1 MFIFVQSKEY
11 SQSTLIMKEIVLK
24 DKVITLTK
32 DNLEVKRLPGKW
44 FQSYFEAFLIKGVL
58 NVFIALAAFI
68 LPLMIG
74 LTLET
79 HHFMGFLGVGAT
91 IITLNFLSYYRNRT
105 IPLNNIQVIDIKRNQ
120 LWIVYK
126 YKNSK
131 SDLLLNLPMNELERD
146 KAIGELQR
154 EGFIIDDI
162 PELPQGSEKR
172 MHKVNLYL
180 GLTGIPI
187 SLLFYFVIFNTS
199 SLKLA
204 LAMSLIVLLFSIS
217 AILFSSSRLLK
228 IKRIS
233 K

>member
-1 MFIFVQSKEY
+1 MIIFVQSKEY

-32 DNLEVKRLPGKW
+32 ENLEVKRLPGKW

-58 NVFIALAAFI
+58 AVSISLAAFI
-68 LPLMIG
+68 LLLMIG

-79 HHFMGFLGVGAT
+79 HHFMGFLGGGAT
-91 IITLNFLSYYRNRT
+91 VITLNFLSYYRNRT

-131 SDLLLNLPMNELERD
+131 LNLLLNLPMNEFERD
-146 KAIGELQR
+146 RALSELQR
-154 EGFIIDDI
+154 EGFIINDI

-172 MHKVNLYL
+172 MHKGNLYY
-180 GLTGIPI
+180 GLTGIAI
-187 SLLFYFVIFNTS
+187 SSVLYFVIFNNS

-204 LAMSLIVLLFSIS
+204 LVLSLFILLFSIS
-217 AILFSSSRLLK
+217 TILFSSARLLE
-228 IKRIS
+228 IK
-233 K
+233 KTAQ

>member
-1 MFIFVQSKEY
+1 MIIFVQSKEY

-32 DNLEVKRLPGKW
+32 ENLEVKRLPGKW
-44 FQSYFEAFLIKGVL
+44 FQSYFEAFLIKSVL
-58 NVFIALAAFI
+58 AVSISLAAFI
-68 LPLMIG
+68 LLLMIG

-79 HHFMGFLGVGAT
+79 HHFTGFLGGGAT
-91 IITLNFLSYYRNRT
+91 IITLNFLSYYRNKT

-131 SDLLLNLPMNELERD
+131 SNLLLNLPMNAFERD
-146 KAIGELQR
+146 RALSELQR
-154 EGFIIDDI
+154 EGFILDDI

-187 SLLFYFVIFNTS
+187 SLVFYFVIFKTS

-217 AILFSSSRLLK
+217 AILFSSSRLLE
-228 IKRIS
+228 IKRIAQ
-233 K
+233 

>member
-1 MFIFVQSKEY
+1 MQSKEY
-11 SQSTLIMKEIVLK
+11 SQSTLIMTEIVLK

-32 DNLEVKRLPGKW
+32 ENLERERLPCNW
-44 FQSYFEAFLIKGVL
+44 FPSYVEACIIKGVL
-58 NVFIALAAFI
+58 NVFFALAAFT
-68 LPLMIG
+68 LPSMIG
-74 LTLET
+74 LKLET
-79 HHFMGFLGVGAT
+79 HHFMGFLGAGAT
-91 IITLNFLSYYRNRT
+91 FITLNFLSYYRNKT

-131 SDLLLNLPMNELERD
+131 SNLLLNLPMSELERD

-187 SLLFYFVIFNTS
+187 SLLLYFVIFNTS

-217 AILFSSSRLLK
+217 AILFSSSRLLE
-228 IKRIS
+228 IKRI
-233 K
+233 